1 MSDDLPP
8 VMRAPKI
15 TTNMTLSRK
24 AWEWLKSEAQ
34 DRSARIGGQPSMAAV
49 VEDLIRGKMST

>member
-8 VMRAPKI
+8 AMRAPKI

-24 AWEWLKSEAQ
+24 SWEWLKAQ
-34 DRSARIGGQPSMAAV
+34 AADRSVRDGGQPSMAAV
-49 VEDLIRGKMST
+49 IEILIREKMST